1 MANQASSTPGG
12 SIQPDYSDD
21 RIDISKDDD
30 FVKLR
35 LKIERDL
42 TSGTVELGVLH
53 SNGSLIDPTFYGLQF
68 FSEDGSTEITDL
80 SVDMSAPGS
89 HPLAAIDTDGVV
101 LLFESTDARASIPL
115 ILRYTDGNSQ
125 DEDRV
130 NLHAIDLDFEELLNP
145 DALDDD
151 DELTSGPQTMALM
164 VPLSGGAATSGSK
177 NV

>member
-1 MANQASSTPGG
+1 
-12 SIQPDYSDD
+12 
-21 RIDISKDDD
+21 
-30 FVKLR
+30 
-35 LKIERDL
+35 
-42 TSGTVELGVLH
+42 
-53 SNGSLIDPTFYGLQF
+53 
-68 FSEDGSTEITDL
+68 
-80 SVDMSAPGS
+80 MSAPGS